1 MEFKYIIIDYSEFS
15 LIDLSEFKET
25 NESSLRYSVDGS
37 KIILKWTGNTPSSLS
52 NVTSK
57 SEEYTIDQILVIM
70 DTDEWR
76 VYDPSSGSTEN

>member
-1 MEFKYIIIDYSEFS
+1 MGFKYIIIDYYEYH
-15 LIDLSEFKET
+15 LIDLNDFKQT
-25 NESSLRYSVDGS
+25 NESSLRFSVDGT
-37 KIILKWTGNTPSSLS
+37 KILLKWEGNTPSSLS

-76 VYDPSSGSTEN
+76 EYNPSSGTTEN

>member
-1 MEFKYIIIDYSEFS
+1 MDFKYIIIDYSEFS
-15 LIDLSEFKET
+15 LIDLNEFRET
-25 NESSLRYSVDGS
+25 NESSLRYSIDGT
-37 KIILKWTGNTPSSLS
+37 KIVLKWEGNTPSSLS

-76 VYDPSSGSTEN
+76 EYNPSSGSTQN

>member
-15 LIDLSEFKET
+15 KIDLSQFKET
-25 NESSLRYSVDGS
+25 NESSLRFSVDGT
-37 KIILKWTGNTPSSLS
+37 KIVLKWTGNTPSSLS
-52 NVTSK
+52 TVTSK

-76 VYDPSSGSTEN
+76 VYDPTSGSTE

>member
-15 LIDLSEFKET
+15 KIDLSEFKET
-25 NESSLRYSVDGS
+25 NESSLRFSVDGT
-37 KIILKWTGNTPSSLS
+37 KIVLKWTGNTPSSLS
-52 NVTSK
+52 TVTSK

-76 VYDPSSGSTEN
+76 VYDPTSGSTE

>member
-15 LIDLSEFKET
+15 KIDLNEFKET
-25 NESSLRYSVDGS
+25 NESSLRFSVDGT
-37 KIILKWTGNTPSSLS
+37 KIVLKWTGNTPSSLS
-52 NVTSK
+52 TVTSK

-76 VYDPSSGSTEN
+76 VYDPTSGSTE